1 MRVLRSAVLYVALAL
16 GANAAA
22 AADIAALREGD
33 MRKLIVHPEPR
44 PVSAQVFTD
53 DRDWEYTLKKFR
65 GKHVVLNFWATW
77 CAPCREEMPT
87 LNALQAEFGGDD
99 FEVVALA
106 IGRNSL
112 EGIRKFFKD
121 VGVDAL
127 DIYLDPGQAVA
138 REMGVVGLPITV
150 IIDPEGRE
158 IARLTGDADWHGESA
173 RAIIAALLGRD
184 VAEARPQ
191 G

>member
-1 MRVLRSAVLYVALAL
+1 MSVLRSAVLYVALAL

-33 MRKLIVHPEPR
+33 MRKLIVHAEPR
-44 PVSAQVFTD
+44 PVSEQAFTD
-53 DRDWEYTLKKFR
+53 DREWEYTLKKFR

-99 FEVVALA
+99 FQVVALA

-112 EGIRKFFKD
+112 EAIRKFFKD
-121 VGVDAL
+121 VGVDQL
-127 DIYLDPGQAVA
+127 DIYLDPSQAVA
-138 REMGVVGLPITV
+138 REMGVIGLPITV
-150 IIDPEGRE
+150 IIDPDGQE

-173 RAIIAALLGRD
+173 RAIVAALLKRE
-184 VAEARPQ
+184 VAEAKPQ